1 MRQVVGLLG
10 PSKGK
15 GRETEILVKKK
26 VGRVKICVIHG
37 SPRRA
42 IHRARKYS
50 WRKKYGDVK
59 FTEFFLPKAM
69 PYFCNGC
76 FNLGEDKCPNAKYVE
91 PIKEG
96 MRETDGLRFSSPVYF
111 MSESAQIKALLDH
124 FGHIYMS
131 HRPMKRC
138 SPKLQWLYTL

>member
-1 MRQVVGLLG
+1 MVAQ
-10 PSKGK
+10 
-15 GRETEILVKKK
+15 E
-26 VGRVKICVIHG
+26 
-37 SPRRA
+37 RA
-42 IHRARKYS
+42 IHIGQEKYS
-50 WRKKYGDVK
+50 WRKKYGDVE

-131 HRPMKRC
+131 HRPMEEMFSKVAMVI
-138 SPKLQWLYTL
+138 YTLIDSKISSFPMGMRRSSLIP